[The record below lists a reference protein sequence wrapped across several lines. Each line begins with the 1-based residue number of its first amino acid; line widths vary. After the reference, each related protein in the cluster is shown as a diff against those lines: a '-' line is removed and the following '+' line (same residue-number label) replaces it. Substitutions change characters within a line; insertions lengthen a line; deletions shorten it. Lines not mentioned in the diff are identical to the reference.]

1 MWENNKKDALHF
13 STSREERNIAKQ
25 CADVLPS
32 TSMYFA
38 SVRASLQP
46 LPANKM
52 QIEGIAAASELFL
65 RNPQDLL
72 LNSCKLG
79 DASIFTQNHF
89 DQISINAFQHLS
101 RLEPWK
107 ALHFKDMCLII
118 FGFRSSDIV
127 WQGVLTWSEMLS
139 PYWAGFGWVANLQG
153 I

>member
-1 MWENNKKDALHF
+1 
-13 STSREERNIAKQ
+13 
-25 CADVLPS
+25 
-32 TSMYFA
+32 MYFA

-79 DASIFTQNHF
+79 DASIFPQIHF

-101 RLEPWK
+101 GLKPWK
-107 ALHFKDMCLII
+107 ALHFKEMC
-118 FGFRSSDIV
+118 
-127 WQGVLTWSEMLS
+127 
-139 PYWAGFGWVANLQG
+139 
-153 I
+153 